1 MKGVG
6 KRANGEGSIHQRKDG
21 RWCASIGV
29 GMGKRKHFLGRTRGE
44 VSKQL
49 HAALDEQAKGTLVTG
64 PRQAVRQFFKQ
75 WLDAVRPSLR
85 PRTFVRYEQFVRL
98 HVVPDLGSL
107 SLTKL
112 GPQHLQRLYTSRLDA
127 GLSPTTVNHLHAL
140 IHKALSNAVRW
151 GLVNRN
157 VADLVDPLRN
167 RHFEIATLSGE
178 QARAFL
184 DAAAGSRL
192 EALFVLAVTTGMRQG
207 ELLGLRWRDV
217 DLDAGMLQVRGS
229 MQATP
234 DGLRIME
241 PKTPGSRRQV
251 ALSKQPIG
259 ALRRHRVAQAEERL
273 RIGAAWDDG
282 DLVFCS
288 ATGRPITASGLRR
301 SYEPLLKRAGLPR
314 MRFHDLRHTSATLL
328 LGRGVHPK
336 VVSEMLGHTRISTT
350 LDLYSHVSM
359 TMQQQAAEAF
369 DAILAGPAISG

>member
-1 MKGVG
+1 MS

-21 RWCASIGV
+21 RWCATISIEKA
-29 GMGKRKHFLGRTRGE
+29 KRKHFLGRTRAE

-49 HAALDEQAKGTLVTG
+49 HAALDAREKGTLVTG
-64 PRQAVRQFFKQ
+64 PRQAVSQFFKQ

-98 HVVPDLGSL
+98 HVLPDLGPL

-112 GPQHLQRLYTSRLDA
+112 GPQHLQQLYTSRLDA
-127 GLSPTTVNHLHAL
+127 GLSSTTVNHLHAL

-157 VADLVDPLRN
+157 VADLVDPPRN
-167 RHFEIATLSGE
+167 RHFEFATLTVE

-184 DAAAGSRL
+184 DTAAGSRL
-192 EALFVLAVTTGMRQG
+192 EALFVLAITTGMRQG
-207 ELLGLRWRDV
+207 ELLGLRWQDV
-217 DLDAGMLQVRGS
+217 DFDAGALHIRGS

-251 ALSKQPIG
+251 ALSKQPID
-259 ALRRHRVAQAEERL
+259 ALRRHRVAQAVQRL
-273 RIGAAWDDG
+273 RIGAAWEDK
-282 DLVFCS
+282 DLVF
-288 ATGRPITASGLRR
+288 ATEAGRPITASGLRR
-301 SYEPLLKRAGLPR
+301 SYEPLLKGAGLPR

-359 TMQQQAAEAF
+359 TMQQQAADAF
-369 DAILAGPAISG
+369 DAILAR

>member
-1 MKGVG
+1 MA
-6 KRANGEGSIHQRKDG
+6 KRANGEGSIHERKDG
-21 RWCASIGV
+21 RWCASIGI
-29 GMGKRKHFLGRTRGE
+29 GKGKRKHFLGRTRAE

-49 HAALDEQAKGTLVTG
+49 NAALDQREKGTLVTG
-64 PRQAVRQFFKQ
+64 PKQTVRQYFLQ

-85 PRTFVRYEQFVRL
+85 VRTVVRYEQFVRL
-98 HVVPDLGSL
+98 HVLPDLGSL
-107 SLTKL
+107 TLTKL
-112 GPQHLQRLYTSRLDA
+112 SPQHLQRLYTSRIDA

-151 GLVNRN
+151 GAVHRN
-157 VADLVDPLRN
+157 VADLVDPPRHQ
-167 RHFEIATLSGE
+167 HFEITTLNAAQTRE
-178 QARAFL
+178 FL
-184 DAAAGSRL
+184 DSAVGNRL

-217 DLDAGMLQVRGS
+217 DLDAGTLQIRGS

-251 ALSKQPIG
+251 LLSKQPVE
-259 ALRRHRVAQAEERL
+259 ALRRHRVAQAAERL
-273 RIGAAWDDG
+273 RIGAAWG
-282 DLVFCS
+282 DKELVFCS
-288 ATGRPITASGLRR
+288 ATGGPMTPSGLRR
-301 SYEPLLKRAGLPR
+301 SYEPLLKRAGLRR

-359 TMQQQAAEAF
+359 TMQQQAADAF
-369 DAILAGPAISG
+369 DAILATPISG

>member
-1 MKGVG
+1 MG
-6 KRANGEGSIHQRKDG
+6 KRANGEGTIYQRKDG
-21 RWCASIGV
+21 RWCATISIEKA
-29 GMGKRKHFLGRTRGE
+29 KRKHFLGKTRAEVAKKLTSALEAAGQRHARHRSAADRTSVLRAVAGRR
-44 VSKQL
+44 
-49 HAALDEQAKGTLVTG
+49 AAVPAPAHVRPL
-64 PRQAVRQFFKQ
+64 RAVRTPSRPAGPWRADTDEGRRRSSCSGSTRRGWTRALADDGQPPARADPQ
-75 WLDAVRPSLR
+75 GAVERGP
-85 PRTFVRYEQFVRL
+85 
-98 HVVPDLGSL
+98 LG
-107 SLTKL
+107 
-112 GPQHLQRLYTSRLDA
+112 
-127 GLSPTTVNHLHAL
+127 
-140 IHKALSNAVRW
+140 RW
-151 GLVNRN
+151 CNRN
-157 VADLVDPLRN
+157 VADLVDPPRN
-167 RHFEIATLSGE
+167 RHFEIATLTAE

-184 DAAAGSRL
+184 DAAAGNRL

-217 DLDAGMLQVRGS
+217 DLDAGMLQIRGS

-251 ALSKQPIG
+251 ALSKQPID
-259 ALRRHRVAQAEERL
+259 ALRRHRVAQAAERL
-273 RIGAAWDDG
+273 RIGAAWEDG

-288 ATGRPITASGLRR
+288 AAGRPITASGLRR

-369 DAILAGPAISG
+369 DAILGS

>member
-1 MKGVG
+1 MG

-21 RWCASIGV
+21 RWASSISV
-29 GMGKRKHFLGRTRGE
+29 GRGKRQHFLGHSRAE
-44 VSKQL
+44 VSKKL
-49 HAALDEQAKGTLVTG
+49 TSALDEQEKGTLVTG
-64 PRQAVRQFFKQ
+64 PRQTVRQFFMQ
-75 WLDAVRPSLR
+75 WLNAVRPSLR

-98 HVVPDLGSL
+98 HVVPDLGTL
-107 SLTKL
+107 TLTKL
-112 GPQHLQRLYTSRLDA
+112 APQHLQMLYTSRLDA

-151 GLVNRN
+151 GAVNRN
-157 VADLVDPLRN
+157 VADLVDPPRAS
-167 RHFEIATLSGE
+167 HFEIATLTGE
-178 QARAFL
+178 QARTFL
-184 DAAAGSRL
+184 DAATGSRL

-217 DLDAGMLQVRGS
+217 DLDAAMLQIRGS

-241 PKTPGSRRQV
+241 PKTAGSRRQV
-251 ALSKQPIG
+251 ALSKQPVD
-259 ALRRHRVAQAEERL
+259 ALRRHRVTQAAERL
-273 RIGAAWDDG
+273 RIGAAWENNE
-282 DLVFCS
+282 LVF
-288 ATGRPITASGLRR
+288 ATESGRPMTASGLRR
-301 SYEPLLKRAGLPR
+301 CFEPLLKRAGLPR

-328 LGRGVHPK
+328 LGRGIHPK

-369 DAILAGPAISG
+369 DAILER

>member
-1 MKGVG
+1 VAG

-21 RWCASIGV
+21 RWASSISV
-29 GMGKRKHFLGRTRGE
+29 GRGKRQHFLGHSRAE
-44 VSKQL
+44 VAKKLTS
-49 HAALDEQAKGTLVTG
+49 ALAEQEKGTLVTG
-64 PRQAVRQFFKQ
+64 PRQTVSQFFKQ
-75 WLDAVRPSLR
+75 WLNAVRPSLR

-98 HVVPDLGSL
+98 HVVPDLGTL
-107 SLTKL
+107 TLTKL
-112 GPQHLQRLYTSRLDA
+112 APQHLQQLYTSRLDA

-151 GLVNRN
+151 GAVNRN
-157 VADLVDPLRN
+157 VADLVDPPRPS
-167 RHFEIATLSGE
+167 HFEIATLNGE

-184 DAAAGSRL
+184 DVAASSRL

-217 DLDAGMLQVRGS
+217 DLDTRTLQIRGS
-229 MQATP
+229 MQATS

-241 PKTPGSRRQV
+241 PKTAGSRRQV
-251 ALSKQPIG
+251 ALSKQPVD
-259 ALRRHRVAQAEERL
+259 ALRRHRVAQAAERL
-273 RIGAAWDDG
+273 RIGAAWENNE
-282 DLVFCS
+282 LVF
-288 ATGRPITASGLRR
+288 ATEAGRPITASGLRR
-301 SYEPLLKRAGLPR
+301 VFEPLLKRAGLPR

-369 DAILAGPAISG
+369 DAILAAPR

>member
-1 MKGVG
+1 MSIISPTRSKCDQFGNNPPSSC
-6 KRANGEGSIHQRKDG
+6 RRENGE
-21 RWCASIGV
+21 
-29 GMGKRKHFLGRTRGE
+29 LGNPTW
-44 VSKQL
+44 QL
-49 HAALDEQAKGTLVTG
+49 PNTTWAAQ
-64 PRQAVRQFFKQ
+64 
-75 WLDAVRPSLR
+75 
-85 PRTFVRYEQFVRL
+85 
-98 HVVPDLGSL
+98 LG
-107 SLTKL
+107 
-112 GPQHLQRLYTSRLDA
+112 
-127 GLSPTTVNHLHAL
+127 VNHLHAL

-151 GLVNRN
+151 GALNRN
-157 VADLVDPLRN
+157 VADLVDPPRPS
-167 RHFEIATLSGE
+167 RFEIATLTGE

-184 DAAAGSRL
+184 DAAAVSRL

-217 DLDAGMLQVRGS
+217 DLETCTLQIRGS

-241 PKTPGSRRQV
+241 PKTAGSRRQV
-251 ALSKQPIG
+251 ALSKQPID

-273 RIGAAWDDG
+273 RIGAAWENSE
-282 DLVFCS
+282 LVF
-288 ATGRPITASGLRR
+288 ATEAGRPITASGLRR
-301 SYEPLLKRAGLPR
+301 VFEPLLKRADLPR

-369 DAILAGPAISG
+369 DAILSGL